1 MTETKEINVEQLLDD
16 LSYSWSTPEAE
27 DFHWKIREKK
37 FDSAKRMLEKEDLNK
52 EEVKAIMKYFKNKF
66 SAKKKLTEYF
76 SFEWNDFKEGD
87 EVLVSYGGGLHYSK
101 LYQNLRGEGLVF
113 YTSRESVEIH
123 KAIQIW
129 KVEILEEN
137 E

>member
-1 MTETKEINVEQLLDD
+1 MIEAKEINVEQLLDD

-27 DFHWKIREKK
+27 DFNYKIKASE
-37 FDSAKRMLEKEDLNK
+37 FDSAQIMLEKEGLNK
-52 EEVKAIMKYFKNKF
+52 EEIKAIMKYFKDKF
-66 SAKKKLTEYF
+66 CAKRKLTEYL
-76 SFEWNDFKEGD
+76 SSEWDNFKEGD
-87 EVLVSYGGGLHYSK
+87 EVLISYGGGLHYSI
-101 LYQNLRGEGLVF
+101 LYKNPYGEGLVF
-113 YTSRESVEIH
+113 YVRESVEIH